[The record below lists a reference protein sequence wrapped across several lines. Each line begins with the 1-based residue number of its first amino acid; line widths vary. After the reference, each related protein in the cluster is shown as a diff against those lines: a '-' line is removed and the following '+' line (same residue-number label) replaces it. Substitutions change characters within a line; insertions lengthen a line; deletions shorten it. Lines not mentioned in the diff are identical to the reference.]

1 MQSGA
6 LSDLLILDLSRILAG
21 PYCSMMLGDLGA
33 TVIKVERPGTGDGSR
48 QWGPPWAGE
57 ESAYF
62 ISVNRNKQSLALDLE
77 QEEGREIVGSLAS
90 KADVL
95 IENFKVGTMAG
106 WGLGYEQLRDVN
118 SALIYCS
125 ITGYGQTGPYRERPG
140 YDFMIQ
146 AQGGVMS
153 ITGPAEGPPYK
164 VGVAIVDISAGLYA
178 AIAILAALHDRARSG
193 LGQHIDIAL
202 LDSQI
207 AWLANVASNYLVT
220 GEPPGRFGNAHPNI
234 VPYETFEAS
243 DGWFALAVGNDR
255 QYRRL
260 CAVIER
266 PDLGEDPRFETNA
279 QRVQHRDVLVP
290 SLGEAFRRRPVA
302 AWLADLL
309 AADIPCAPINSI
321 DRVLTDPQAIHR
333 EMVVE
338 VEHPEAGSLKL
349 TGSPLKLGRTPPQ
362 YRQPPPTLGQ
372 HSEAILKRLLSYDDG
387 KIRSLRAKGV
397 IA

>member
-1 MQSGA
+1 
-6 LSDLLILDLSRILAG
+6 
-21 PYCSMMLGDLGA
+21 
-33 TVIKVERPGTGDGSR
+33 
-48 QWGPPWAGE
+48 
-57 ESAYF
+57 
-62 ISVNRNKQSLALDLE
+62 LE
-77 QEEGREIVGSLAS
+77 QEEGREIIRSLAS

-95 IENFKVGTMAG
+95 IENFKVGTMEG
-106 WGLGYEQLRDVN
+106 WGLGYAQLKDVN

-153 ITGPAEGPPYK
+153 ITGPAQGPPYK
-164 VGVAIVDISAGLYA
+164 VGVAIVDISAGMYA
-178 AIAILAALHDRARSG
+178 ATAILAALHERARSG

-255 QYRRL
+255 QFRRL
-260 CAVIER
+260 CAVIGR

-279 QRVQHRDVLVP
+279 RRVQHRDILVP
-290 SLGEAFRRRPVA
+290 MLGETFRLRPIA
-302 AWLADLL
+302 DWLARLL
-309 AADIPCAPINSI
+309 GAGIPCAPINSI

-338 VEHPEAGSLKL
+338 VEHPEVGSLKL
-349 TGSPLKLGRTPPQ
+349 TGSPLKLGRTPPE
-362 YRQPPPTLGQ
+362 YRLPPPALGQ
-372 HSEAILKRLLSYDDG
+372 HSETILRRLLSYDEG

>member
-6 LSDLLILDLSRILAG
+6 LSDLLVLDLSRILAG

-62 ISVNRNKQSLALDLE
+62 ISVNRNKESLAVDLE
-77 QEEGREIVGSLAS
+77 QAEGREIVRALAS

-95 IENFKVGTMAG
+95 IENFKVGTMG
-106 WGLGYEQLRDVN
+106 RWGLDYEDLGDTNPGLV
-118 SALIYCS
+118 YCS
-125 ITGYGQTGPYRERPG
+125 ITGYGQTGPYRDRPG

-153 ITGPAEGPPYK
+153 ITGPVEGPPSK
-164 VGVAIVDISAGLYA
+164 VGVAIVDISAGMYA
-178 AIAILAALHDRARSG
+178 AAAILGALHERARSG
-193 LGQHIDIAL
+193 QGQHIDIAL

-207 AWLANVASNYLVT
+207 AWLANVASNYLVA

-234 VPYETFEAS
+234 VPYETFQAS

-255 QYRRL
+255 QFRRL
-260 CAVIER
+260 CAVVGR
-266 PDLGEDPRFETNA
+266 PELGEDPRYATNA
-279 QRVQHRDVLVP
+279 GRVQHREKLVA
-290 SLGEAFRRRPVA
+290 SLQEAFRGRSIQE
-302 AWLADLL
+302 WLAELL
-309 AADIPCAPINSI
+309 QAGIPSAPINTI
-321 DRVLTDPQAIHR
+321 DKVLTDPQAVHR

-338 VEHPEAGSLKL
+338 MQHPQAGALRL
-349 TGSPLKLGRTPPQ
+349 AGSPLKLSRTPVV
-362 YRQPPPTLGQ
+362 YRQAPPSLGQ
-372 HSEAILKRLLSYDDG
+372 HSEEILKRLLSLDDG
-387 KIRSLRAKGV
+387 RIQSLRAKGV

>member
-21 PYCSMMLGDLGA
+21 PYCSMVLGDLGA
-33 TVIKVERPGTGDGSR
+33 TVVKVERPGTGDGSR

-77 QEEGREIVGSLAS
+77 QEEGREIIRSLAS

-95 IENFKVGTMAG
+95 IENFKVGTMEG
-106 WGLGYEQLRDVN
+106 WGLGYAQLKDVN

-153 ITGPAEGPPYK
+153 ITGPAQGPPYK
-164 VGVAIVDISAGLYA
+164 VGVAIVDISAGMYA
-178 AIAILAALHDRARSG
+178 ATAILAALHERARSG

-255 QYRRL
+255 QFRRL
-260 CAVIER
+260 CAVIGR

-279 QRVQHRDVLVP
+279 RRVQHRDILVP
-290 SLGEAFRRRPVA
+290 MLGETFRLRPIA
-302 AWLADLL
+302 DWLARLL
-309 AADIPCAPINSI
+309 GAGIPCAPINSI

-338 VEHPEAGSLKL
+338 VEHPEVGSLKL
-349 TGSPLKLGRTPPQ
+349 TGSPLKLGRTPPE
-362 YRQPPPTLGQ
+362 YRLPPPALGQ
-372 HSEAILKRLLSYDDG
+372 HSETILRRLLSYDEG